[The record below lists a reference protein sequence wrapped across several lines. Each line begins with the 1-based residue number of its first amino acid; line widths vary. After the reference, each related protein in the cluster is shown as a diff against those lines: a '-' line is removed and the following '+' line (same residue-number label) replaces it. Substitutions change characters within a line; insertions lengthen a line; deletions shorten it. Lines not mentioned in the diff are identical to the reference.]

1 MSVRVT
7 DTIKSIRRELRAM
20 EWRRYMATMWIICGE
35 LQNAF
40 ADELR
45 DADSLLIM
53 STRELVRNVARGVVN
68 DGDEGASE
76 LAGAWLECCA
86 HADQV
91 STGLA
96 CFWAVCQYL
105 VGEVTGE
112 IRKHDGTAYLF
123 NTVRERWRTPEQKMR
138 SEFAIWDP
146 KEEIDDSSPLGK
158 FLKLLQTLVASVMDY
173 SGDLDPVLMRA
184 TILGK

>member
-1 MSVRVT
+1 MSVR
-7 DTIKSIRRELRAM
+7 ISNMEASIRRGLRAM
-20 EWRRYMATMWIICGE
+20 EWRRYMAAMWIICGE
-35 LQNAF
+35 LQSAF
-40 ADELR
+40 ADELGG
-45 DADSLLIM
+45 ADLLLIM

-86 HADQV
+86 HEDQV
-91 STGLA
+91 SKGLA

-112 IRKHDGTAYLF
+112 IGKNRGTAWLF
-123 NTVRERWRTPEQKMR
+123 NVVRDRWRTPEEKMR
-138 SEFAIWDP
+138 NAFPIYDP

-158 FLKLLQTLVASVMDY
+158 FLNLLQTIVASATDY